1 MADETTV
8 TETPTADDIMREVT
22 GLCDDAKVTAFIH
35 AEHLPID
42 PQRFFDW
49 FERHGW
55 ATKTGKPLDDWRRM
69 ARTWAKHE
77 MSAPPASSPADAG
90 GKVPTVEQIMK
101 ANKVDRSVA
110 QDMLDAGLY

>member
-1 MADETTV
+1 ME
-8 TETPTADDIMREVT
+8 E
-22 GLCDDAKVTAFIH
+22 VTAFIH
-35 AEHLPID
+35 AERLPID

-55 ATKTGKPLDDWRRM
+55 ATKTGKPLDDWQRM

-77 MSAPPASSPADAG
+77 LSAPPASSPADAG
-90 GKVPTVEQIMK
+90 GKVPTVEQIMRD
-101 ANKVDRSVA
+101 NKVDRSVA

>member
-1 MADETTV
+1 M
-8 TETPTADDIMREVT
+8 
-22 GLCDDAKVTAFIH
+22 TAFIH
-35 AEHLPID
+35 AERLPID

-55 ATKTGKPLDDWRRM
+55 ATKTGKPLDDWRLM

-77 MSAPPASSPADAG
+77 LPSPSAPTPAQAG
-90 GKVPTVEQIMK
+90 GAVPTVEQIMK
-101 ANKVDRSVA
+101 ENKVDRSVA